1 MKEIWGHSLWLY
13 HGHFLLSYSCFL
25 IFFFLFIGLHLL
37 FFFFFSFILAINY
50 HYGIQSSAFL
60 QFKNSFLL
68 PYDNSISFHRDLF
81 FWLRRI
87 TFVILFHGIQS
98 FAETYSWINGTNFCP
113 WNKVT
118 CDNMSDHHVI
128 ALQKIRLSAAF

>member
-1 MKEIWGHSLWLY
+1 MKEIWGRSLWLY
-13 HGHFLLSYSCFL
+13 QGHFLLSYSCFL
-25 IFFFLFIGLHLL
+25 I
-37 FFFFFSFILAINY
+37 FFFSFILAINY
-50 HYGIQSSAFL
+50 HYGIQSSSFL

-68 PYDNSISFHRDLF
+68 PHENSISFHRDF
-81 FWLRRI
+81 FFFFLLRRI
-87 TFVILFHGIQS
+87 TFVILFHVIQS